1 MCHLPVANR
10 LRSMS
15 LADYGTF
22 HDSLLIFLLEKKN
35 KNKNKT
41 KITFRNEILFIL
53 FIHFMRLSHC
63 IL

>member
-15 LADYGTF
+15 VADYGTF
-22 HDSLLIFLLEKKN
+22 HDSLLIFILEKKI
-35 KNKNKT
+35 NKNKT

-63 IL
+63 SL